1 MNAETSL
8 LVSDFLPLHGARRA
22 TDADKHQPIAY
33 RRARSMR
40 LGPCMRL
47 QFEDA
52 CTLRHQ
58 IGEVVRAERIGSAEG
73 VLQEIA
79 HYAHLLPARDQWKA
93 TLFIELPD
101 AGERR
106 RELPALSVS
115 AHHISLHVQGLPAV
129 TAQANEDLADRHLT
143 RPSATHFLRF
153 QLPLAV
159 RSALLAGAPA
169 ALACTHERYAFADE
183 VPAGLLARLRA
194 DLTGAQPQALDHG
207 SSHVPA

>member
-8 LVSDFLPLHGARRA
+8 FVSDFLPSAGSRSPDTEKQRL
-22 TDADKHQPIAY
+22 IAY
-33 RRARSMR
+33 RRARNMR
-40 LGPCMRL
+40 FGPCMRL
-47 QFEDA
+47 HFEDA
-52 CTLRHQ
+52 HTLRHQ
-58 IGEVVRAERIGSAEG
+58 IREVLRVERIAGAED
-73 VLQEIA
+73 VLNEIA
-79 HYAHLLPARDQWKA
+79 AYAHLLPARDQWKA
-93 TLFIELPD
+93 TLFIEMPD
-101 AGERR
+101 DWERR
-106 RELPALSVS
+106 RELPALSLA
-115 AHHISLHVQGLPAV
+115 AHHISLHVQGLPAI
-129 TAQANEDLADRHLT
+129 TAQANEDLPDRHLT